1 MRKLVSFG
9 LFILFTWQIIG
20 FVGYFEFSHYHLKKE
35 IKTLLK
41 QGVSEDELVVFEF
54 DEKQLSE
61 LIWLKKNE
69 FDLKGNLFD
78 VVRSHRLSNGKMYMQ
93 CISDKKETILFA
105 KLGQNIAVNL
115 GDDKHPTPLS
125 NWLKILHF
133 PIISLDF
140 AVVTPVLLPENV
152 KKDIYAYLSPYSI
165 KSVRIDSPPPCTF
178 S

>member
-1 MRKLVSFG
+1 MRKLVTFG

-20 FVGYFEFSHYHLKKE
+20 FVGYFEISHARLKKE

-41 QGVSEDELVVFEF
+41 QGVPKDELVYFEF
-54 DEKQLSE
+54 DDKQLKD

-69 FDLKGNLFD
+69 FDLNGNLFD
-78 VVRSHRLSNGKMYMQ
+78 VVRSHRLENGKTYLE

-105 KLGQNIAVNL
+105 KLGQSVAMNL
-115 GDDKHPTPLS
+115 GDDSHPTPLS

-133 PIISLDF
+133 PVISVNYSIEAETIFPNEIQKDF
-140 AVVTPVLLPENV
+140 YSYQS
-152 KKDIYAYLSPYSI
+152 IQSI
-165 KSVRIDSPPPCTF
+165 KSIRIETPPPCNF